1 MAPRPLVGP
10 AARESSGLCRPA
22 AVEVAVRILDLRERR
37 TVLGVATTPREALA
51 RLLEATGDGRLDD
64 LCERRGVAL
73 LSAFGSAAVAADDSD
88 VVDEPDDL
96 DIGVAFGSE
105 PDLLGLLD
113 EFVVLTGFDG
123 IDLVPLDDAGP
134 VLRSEA
140 LTGLPLFESVAG
152 AFAQAQMAAL
162 AERWDTAWLRRL
174 DLEAMAD

>member
-1 MAPRPLVGP
+1 MHSVQ
-10 AARESSGLCRPA
+10 
-22 AVEVAVRILDLRERR
+22 ILNLRGRR

-51 RLLEATGDGRLDD
+51 RLLGATGDGRLDD

-73 LSAFGSAAVAADDSD
+73 LSAFGSAAAAYDSD

-96 DIGVAFGSE
+96 DIGVSFGGE

-113 EFVVLTGFDG
+113 DLVVLTGFDG
-123 IDLVPLDDAGP
+123 IDLVPLDGAGP